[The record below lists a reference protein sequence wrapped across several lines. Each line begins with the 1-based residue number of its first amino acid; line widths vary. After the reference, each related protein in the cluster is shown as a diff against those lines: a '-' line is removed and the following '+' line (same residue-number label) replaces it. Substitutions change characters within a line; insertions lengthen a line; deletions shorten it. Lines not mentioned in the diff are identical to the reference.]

1 MIEGKEWNLSR
12 NSALEIVASPLQ
24 DVLAGTSGT
33 YSEFVTERANANA

>member
-12 NSALEIVASPLQ
+12 NSALEIVASPQ

-33 YSEFVTERANANA
+33 YSEFVTETANANA